1 MLLKRLRREQLD
13 MVAHGTSACALKAAL
28 CPISELRQEPT
39 SAGCLKADI
48 AELDPPTPCL
58 RRPRMS
64 HALCDRA
71 AVELTSA
78 DKLVGADL
86 LSWQAERA
94 WIH

>member
-1 MLLKRLRREQLD
+1 
-13 MVAHGTSACALKAAL
+13 
-28 CPISELRQEPT
+28 
-39 SAGCLKADI
+39 
-48 AELDPPTPCL
+48 
-58 RRPRMS
+58 MS